1 MGGEQMKSLIQ
12 ILAVAALGVTTLVAC
27 PQPGPNPNAP
37 KINSFLGK
45 AANSQNPNAATVSL
59 PAGGGQVELSWDV
72 TGADA
77 LSIDQSVPAISGAT
91 GKVTV
96 NVTATKTF
104 TLTASKNGSSS
115 TASVA
120 VNVAAG
126 ITVNGTV
133 KSFDGTP
140 AIGVTIQI
148 GDASADNRVQTQTDG
163 DGKFTAPGVTP
174 PYTIT
179 AIPASLADE
188 LPVSFK
194 GVNRAD
200 PTVVLEPQTGKTKPC
215 NKAEAYVRFRLN
227 GGSKVADNSVGYM
240 YYLADGIHEDSLL
253 SNAVTV
259 MNPGERGGYV
269 RVVFSN
275 ATCKTQVTGS
285 LVYLERGQNGY
296 TFAGKLDNVDAITG
310 TATPSGDNPYLVTI
324 AGTGSVAVSGQITLP
339 VGYDKGFVYP
349 ILKVGKA
356 SVIVSDPRDISIVN
370 KLSQTGNQYG
380 FNLPPAING
389 VTYRIGAFVEGPAH
403 FAWFAS
409 EPLAVPLPVGGLTRD
424 ITTSNT
430 YQAQEPAG
438 NIIDNVTPVFAW
450 TATNPA
456 NLYYI
461 NYENI
466 NCNQASWTAVSTGAT
481 STELTRFQLPRLP
494 QPARLDVGT
503 ISVPCRYSWSPN
515 NAISVREADITADK
529 MLDGRL
535 VLKRYYSKKTGF
547 PTFQAIVPVNLGVA
561 DVSNPTAAIPSPATT
576 IYRPE
581 YIAGQVGVVAPIDP
595 TKTTSTDVKEP
606 GANISGLLIPSADRA
621 EITEYFSTEI
631 VGPFNNPDEIGSGVL
646 ASKFQEFQ
654 TQK

>member
-1 MGGEQMKSLIQ
+1 
-12 ILAVAALGVTTLVAC
+12 
-27 PQPGPNPNAP
+27 
-37 KINSFLGK
+37 
-45 AANSQNPNAATVSL
+45 
-59 PAGGGQVELSWDV
+59 
-72 TGADA
+72 
-77 LSIDQSVPAISGAT
+77 
-91 GKVTV
+91 
-96 NVTATKTF
+96 
-104 TLTASKNGSSS
+104 
-115 TASVA
+115 
-120 VNVAAG
+120 VAAG

-140 AIGVTIQI
+140 AIGVTVQI

-163 DGKFTAPGVTP
+163 TGAFTAPGVTP

-194 GVNRAD
+194 GVTRAD

-253 SNAVTV
+253 SNAVAIL
-259 MNPGERGGYV
+259 NPGERGGYV

-275 ATCKTQVTGS
+275 ATCKTSVTGS

-296 TFAGKLDNVDAITG
+296 TFAGKLDGVDAITG

-324 AGTGSVAVSGQITLP
+324 AGTGSVAVSGQISLP
-339 VGYDKGFVYP
+339 VGYDSGFVFP
-349 ILKVGKA
+349 VLKVGKA

-389 VTYRIGAFVEGPAH
+389 VSYRIGAYVAGPAH
-403 FAWFAS
+403 FAWFFS
-409 EPLAVPLPVGGLTRD
+409 DLLATPLPVGGLTQN

-461 NYENI
+461 TYGNI
-466 NCNQASWTAVSTGAT
+466 NCNQAAWTAVSTGAT

-503 ISVPCRYSWSPN
+503 ISVPCSYNWSPN
-515 NAISVREADITADK
+515 NAISVRESDITADK

-535 VLKRYYSKKTGF
+535 VLKRYYTKTVAF
-547 PTFQAIVPVNLGVA
+547 PDFFAIVPVNLATA
-561 DVSNPTAAIPSPATT
+561 DVSAPTPAIPSPAATL
-576 IYRPE
+576 YRPE
-581 YIAGQVGVVAPIDP
+581 YIANAVAVGLPIDP
-595 TKTTSTDVKEP
+595 LKTTSTTVTLPDS
-606 GANISGLLIPSADRA
+606 NISGLLIPSADRA
-621 EITEYFSTEI
+621 KITDYYSTKI
-631 VGPFNNPDEIGSGVL
+631 VGPFNNPDEIGSGVITN
-646 ASKFQEFQ
+646 KFQTFQ